1 MGVVTI
7 TDSANALPSA
17 DLHTFGIRVVP
28 ISVNENGT
36 STPESEIDL
45 AAFHVRLADAAVP
58 PTTSQPS
65 PEAFA
70 RVFGEVAEA
79 GDDAIAV
86 LMSARLSGTYRSADL
101 GATLARERHPSA
113 RITLV
118 DSKSNSMQEGFAV
131 LAAAECAAS
140 GGTLQECEAAALA
153 SVVRSRF
160 LFSPVNLEYLGRG
173 GRLLGAASLVGSIL
187 RIAPILTASDGATGV
202 AAVVRSQHRSRAK
215 MADIMRADVARCGL
229 KRAVVQVIAETEV
242 AADFARELIEPIA
255 GFVVPVVPVGAAVS
269 VHVGPAVG
277 VAYETARPL
286 R

>member
-7 TDSANALPSA
+7 TDSANALPAA
-17 DLHTFGIRVVP
+17 DLERLGILVVP
-28 ISVNENGT
+28 ISVIEGGA

-45 AAFHVRLADAAVP
+45 AAFQQCLAGVATV

-70 RVFGEVAEA
+70 RVFDEAAAA
-79 GDDAIAV
+79 GDDVIAV
-86 LMSARLSGTYRSADL
+86 LMSARLSGTYHSAEL
-101 GATLARERHPSA
+101 GAALARERHPSA

-118 DSKSNSMQEGFAV
+118 DSRSNSMQEGFAV
-131 LAAAECAAS
+131 LAAAECAAA
-140 GGTLQECEAAALA
+140 GGTLEECEAAALA

-160 LFSPVNLEYLGRG
+160 LFSPVSLEYLGRG

-187 RIAPILTASDGATGV
+187 RIVPVLTAADGVTGV
-202 AAVVRSQHRSRAK
+202 AAVVRSQHKALAK
-215 MADIMRADVARCGL
+215 MAAVMRADVERCGIR
-229 KRAVVQVIAETEV
+229 RAAVQVITSAEV
-242 AADFARELIEPIA
+242 AADFARELIEPIT
-255 GFVVPVVPVGAAVS
+255 GFAVPVVPVGAAVS

-277 VAYETARPL
+277 VAYETVRPL